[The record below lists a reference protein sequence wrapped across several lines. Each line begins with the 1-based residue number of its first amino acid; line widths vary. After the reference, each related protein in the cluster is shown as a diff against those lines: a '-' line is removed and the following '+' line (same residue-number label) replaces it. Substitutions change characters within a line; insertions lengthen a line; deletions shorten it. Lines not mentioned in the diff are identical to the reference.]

1 MVLHF
6 QEYISDDDD
15 GEKIEMWNAEAEGR
29 GRTSVSEPV

>member
-15 GEKIEMWNAEAEGR
+15 GEKSEMWNAE